1 MIIDLKH
8 IFVTDNS
15 ALPLEYSLDM
25 SELEFMGEY
34 PLKKPVKI
42 KGNISNSASLVRLEA
57 EIVYCYEAPCDR
69 CGELTSREHTL
80 TLEKSLAA
88 SIEGEESDTILITPD
103 MKLNLDELVYSETVV
118 NLPMKHLCSEECR
131 GICFKCGKNLNDGD
145 CGCPK
150 KEIDPRLAALAELLN
165 DNNDD

>member
-15 ALPLEYSLDM
+15 ALPIEYSLDM
-25 SELEFMGEY
+25 SDLEFMGEY
-34 PLKKPVKI
+34 PLKKPVTI
-42 KGNISNSASLVRLEA
+42 KGSISNRASLVRLEA
-57 EIVYCYEAPCDR
+57 EIAYYYEAPCDR
-69 CGELTSREHTL
+69 CGVETKREHTL

-103 MKLNLDELVYSETVV
+103 MKLDLDELVYSETVV

-131 GICFKCGKNLNDGD
+131 GICFKCGKNLNEGE

-150 KEIDPRLAALAELLN
+150 KEIDPRLAALAQLLN
-165 DNNDD
+165 DENDD